1 MEDLKRIIRK
11 IKRDDVKKKKI
22 AKDIGITDVY
32 LSYMLNSK
40 RPLTKNMKEKLFER
54 LNLK

>member
-11 IKRDDVKKKKI
+11 IKREDLKKKKI

-32 LSYMLNSK
+32 LSYMLNGK
-40 RPLTKNMKEKLFER
+40 RPLTKNMKEKLFNH